1 MYQPFGQKLFL
12 FMVYNKFDQME
23 SLSPIRVKILT
34 NLGGIVILEA
44 TRSKS
49 GNSEFYVKNCHE
61 CTNKT
66 LSIRAFVA

>member
-12 FMVYNKFDQME
+12 FMEYDKFDKME

-44 TRSKS
+44 ARSK
-49 GNSEFYVKNCHE
+49 
-61 CTNKT
+61 
-66 LSIRAFVA
+66 